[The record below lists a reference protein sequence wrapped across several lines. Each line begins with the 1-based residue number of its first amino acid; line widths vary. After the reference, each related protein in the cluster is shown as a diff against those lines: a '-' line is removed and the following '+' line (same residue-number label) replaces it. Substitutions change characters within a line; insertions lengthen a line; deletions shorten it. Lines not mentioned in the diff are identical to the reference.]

1 MKLIHVKRTTRIENR
16 YTRKMG
22 NLKTNVTRIK
32 KYFINIPVKTIHSYR
47 QTYYGEVKNCE
58 ECSLKA

>member
-32 KYFINIPVKTIHSYR
+32 KYFINIPVKTNSQLQ
-47 QTYYGEVKNCE
+47 QTLLRRGKKIAKNV
-58 ECSLKA
+58 L